1 MVNLADPNLDDKWAD
16 WISQVAGGDESAL
29 GSFYDASNR
38 LVFGLVFRVLGDAG
52 AAEEVTLDVYLQV
65 WRQANRFD
73 PTRGRASTW
82 LKVVARSRALDRLR
96 LRPQERSQNES
107 LEAVTETRSETP
119 SPEEI
124 AVVAQQKDQV
134 LQTLNTLSEEHRQP
148 IELAYFGGLSQ
159 SEIARKLNRPL
170 GTIKTRIRHGMME
183 LREKLRS
190 REGELRSKQMSR
202 KAG

>member
-1 MVNLADPNLDDKWAD
+1 MVNLVDPNLDDKWAD

-29 GSFYDASNR
+29 GPFYDASNR

-82 LKVVARSRALDRLR
+82 LMVIARSRALDRLR
-96 LRPQERSQNES
+96 VRPQERSQNES

-190 REGELRSKQMSR
+190 REGELWSKQMGR